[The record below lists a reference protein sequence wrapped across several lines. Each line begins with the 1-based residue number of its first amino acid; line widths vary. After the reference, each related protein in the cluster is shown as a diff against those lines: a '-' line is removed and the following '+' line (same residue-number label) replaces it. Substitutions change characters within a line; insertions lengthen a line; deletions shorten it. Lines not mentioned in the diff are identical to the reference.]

1 MTMLAR
7 APANG
12 VEHGESVHM
21 WLLHTSIV
29 DGVENADRDKGR
41 RDV

>member
-7 APANG
+7 DPVDG
-12 VEHGESVHM
+12 VVHGESEHM

-29 DGVENADRDKGR
+29 DGVENADRDKSR

>member
-12 VEHGESVHM
+12 VEHGESAHM

-29 DGVENADRDKGR
+29 DGVENANRDKSG